1 MNCLDSRNEL
11 QRLLDGLEPARPGP
25 LRDHL
30 AACIA
35 CRESHRAA
43 QRLLEGLRGRS
54 QPVPPAAFAEKV
66 VRRVLFEKQRFREKT
81 RRRLYLTAALAAS
94 ILVLVFAGEFWPPPK
109 TDDPLPA
116 PRPGPVAQ
124 KEIGPEAPMP
134 PLGETVAEVGQA
146 MNDLTER
153 LASTAKDHAQRIIAA
168 ANPMEVAA
176 VAKLPGPIEPPLE
189 PAVES
194 LRQAG
199 QGVADGL
206 QPLTRSA
213 QRAFAFLVREV
224 PTFDLNANE

>member
-1 MNCLDSRNEL
+1 MNCLDCRNEL

-25 LRDHL
+25 LQEHL

-43 QRLLEGLRGRS
+43 RRLLEGLRGRS
-54 QPVPPAAFAEKV
+54 QPVPPADFAEKV
-66 VRRVLFEKQRFREKT
+66 VRRVLSEKQRFREKT

-94 ILVLVFAGEFWPPPK
+94 ILVLVFAGEFWPPSK
-109 TDDPLPA
+109 TEDPIPD
-116 PRPGPVAQ
+116 PGPGPVAK
-124 KEIGPEAPMP
+124 KEIEPEVPMP
-134 PLGETVAEVGQA
+134 PLGETVAEAGQA

-153 LASTAKDHAQRIIAA
+153 LASTAKDHAQRLLAA